1 MNEIF
6 ATLKLPYCQGCNH
19 RNTVQ
24 NIKESNAYTLSESFS
39 KPYLHSIE
47 GARWNVVKLTN
58 NLIDSLCRNAAFQIY
73 FPLLKTEPLNI

>member
-6 ATLKLPYCQGCNH
+6 ATLKLPYCEGCNH

-24 NIKESNAYTLSESFS
+24 NIKESNVYTLSESFS

-58 NLIDSLCRNAAFQIY
+58 NLIDCVVTLHFKYISHCSRQNR
-73 FPLLKTEPLNI
+73 

>member
-6 ATLKLPYCQGCNH
+6 ATLKLPYCEGCNH
-19 RNTVQ
+19 RNTIP

-47 GARWNVVKLTN
+47 GARRNVVKLTN
-58 NLIDSLCRNAAFQIY
+58 NLIDCVVTLHFKYISHCSRQNR
-73 FPLLKTEPLNI
+73 